1 MAQLTNDHIDYV
13 IKDLTYRGVVLDG
26 FRDEIVD
33 HICTLTE
40 NEMNKGMRFI
50 DAYHQ
55 VLRKFGHTH
64 GLRQTQKQII
74 LSENKTTRLMFR
86 NYFTIALRNLR
97 KHSFYTFINVAG
109 LAIGIASC
117 LIITL
122 FILNETSYD
131 KHFPNADR
139 VYRINSEILFNGNHL
154 NLAVMPAPAAETF
167 KHDFPEVEASVRF
180 RERGWRRIK
189 RTVDNIKEQ
198 YTIYGSQGMFEVF
211 GIKLLEGNVSGALT
225 EPNTMVISKSKADKY
240 FPNES
245 PVGQTLIV
253 DNTENYKITGV
264 FEDFPVNTHFKFDFV
279 FSMEGL
285 EEAKSDNWLGNNF
298 NTYILLKEGAKP
310 QDLEAK
316 FPKIID
322 TYIGP
327 QVKSLFGGDFTMEKF
342 AASGNK
348 LAYTLMPVTDIH
360 LHSDLTA
367 ELGANGDIT
376 YVYLFGAI
384 ALFILGIA
392 CINFMNLSTARSA
405 NRAKEVGV
413 RKVLGS
419 LRSHLIRQFLMESS
433 LLSLFSFIL
442 AVGLAFV
449 LIPAFNSMAGM
460 SLNLPFDAPMF
471 YIVLLGAALVIG
483 LLAGLYPSM
492 FLSAFKP
499 VNVLKGKVALGM
511 KSGAV
516 RSSLVVLQFMI
527 SIFLVVGTI
536 TVQKQLAFIQN
547 KKLGFRKDQ
556 VLVLHNIEILGS
568 KQEALKNELL
578 KSPRIKN
585 VSTSGFLPIANWGRN
600 NNSFWPEGAQ
610 PSQDNMITM
619 ESWRVDHDYVPT
631 LDMKIVQG
639 RNFSKEFLS
648 DSTAVILNQTAVKRF
663 GFKDPIGE
671 KIQTF
676 PYNNGKLETEKA
688 LTYTVVGVV
697 EDFHFESLKENIT
710 PLSLI
715 LGQSGWSMPIR
726 FQSADTKEVIDDVE
740 ATWKAVAPGQP
751 FEYTF
756 LDEAF
761 GRMYSSEQRVGKV
774 LGVFASLAII
784 IACLGLFALTS
795 FTAEQ
800 RTKEIGIRKVMG
812 ASVSSIVL
820 LLSKE
825 FGKLIVIAFL
835 LAAPLSW
842 FAVDSW
848 LENYTYKTEIGIFV
862 YILAGLAAFLLA
874 WITMGY
880 QSIKAARSNPVTS
893 LRSE

>member
-298 NTYILLKEGAKP
+298 NTYILLKEGAKR

-648 DSTAVILNQTAVKRF
+648 DSTAVMLNQTAVKRF

-726 FQSADTKEVIDDVE
+726 FQSADTKEVIHDVE

>member
-33 HICTLTE
+33 HICSLTE
-40 NEMNKGMRFI
+40 NEMSKGMRFV

-86 NYFTIALRNLR
+86 NYFTIAFRNLR
-97 KHSFYTFINVAG
+97 KHSFYTLINVAG

-122 FILNETSYD
+122 FIVNETSYD

-139 VYRINSEILFNGNHL
+139 VYRINSEILFNGNHH

-211 GIKLLEGNVSGALT
+211 GIKLLEGNVSNALT
-225 EPNTMVISKSKADKY
+225 EPNTMVISKSSADKY

-253 DNTENYKITGV
+253 DNTEHYKVTGV
-264 FEDFPVNTHFKFDFV
+264 FADFPVNTHFKFDFV

-285 EEAKSDNWLGNNF
+285 EEAKADNWLSNNF
-298 NTYILLKEGAKP
+298 NTYILLKEGATP

-316 FPKIID
+316 FPKMID

-327 QVKSLFGGDFTMEKF
+327 QVKALFGEDFSMEKF

-348 LAYTLMPVTDIH
+348 LVYTLMPLTDIH

-433 LLSLFSFIL
+433 LLSVFSFIL
-442 AVGLAFV
+442 AVGLAFA
-449 LIPAFNSMAGM
+449 LMPAFNSMAGM

-471 YIVLLGAALVIG
+471 YIVLFGAALVIG

-547 KKLGFRKDQ
+547 KKLGFKKDQ
-556 VLVLHNIEILGS
+556 ILVLHNTEILDS
-568 KQEALKNELL
+568 KQEVLKNELL
-578 KSPRIKN
+578 KSSKIKN
-585 VSTSGFLPIANWGRN
+585 VSTSGFLPIAGWGRN
-600 NNSFWPEGAQ
+600 NNSFWPEGTQ
-610 PSQDNMITM
+610 PSQDNMISM
-619 ESWRVDHDYVPT
+619 QNWFVDHDYVPT

-639 RNFSKEFLS
+639 RNFSREFPS

-676 PYNNGKLETEKA
+676 PFNDGKLEMDNM

-710 PLSLI
+710 PLALL

-726 FQSADTKEVIDDVE
+726 FQSADTKEVIDYVE
-740 ATWKAVAPGQP
+740 TSWKAVAPGQP

-862 YILAGLAAFLLA
+862 YVIAGVAAFLLA
-874 WITMGY
+874 WLTMGY
-880 QSIKAARSNPVTS
+880 QSIKAARNNPVTS

>member
-1 MAQLTNDHIDYV
+1 MSNGT
-13 IKDLTYRGVVLDG
+13 
-26 FRDEIVD
+26 
-33 HICTLTE
+33 
-40 NEMNKGMRFI
+40 RFI
-50 DAYHQ
+50 DAYHN

-74 LSENKTTRLMFR
+74 LSENKTTKLMFR
-86 NYFTIALRNLR
+86 NYFTIAFRNLR

-122 FILNETSYD
+122 YILNEVSYD
-131 KHFPNADR
+131 RHFANAERIYR
-139 VYRINSEILFNGNHL
+139 VNAEIKFNGNHHQ
-154 NLAVMPAPAAETF
+154 LAVMPPAAVEAF
-167 KHDFPEVEASVRF
+167 KHDFPEVEAAAHF

-189 RTVDNIKEQ
+189 RTTEEIKEQ
-198 YTIYGSQGMFEVF
+198 YTIFGSQGMFDVF
-211 GIKLLEGNVSGALT
+211 GIKLLEGNVANALT
-225 EPNTMVISKSKADKY
+225 EPNTLVMSRSRAEKY
-240 FPNES
+240 FPGENA
-245 PVGQTLIV
+245 VGQSLIV
-253 DNTENYKITGV
+253 DNTEHYKVTGV
-264 FEDFPVNTHFKFDFV
+264 FEDFPANTHFKMDFV

-285 EEAKSDNWLGNNF
+285 EEAKSDNWLSHNF
-298 NTYILLKEGAKP
+298 HTYLLLKEGSSAN
-310 QDLEAK
+310 DLTAK
-316 FPKIID
+316 FPKLID
-322 TYIGP
+322 TYVGP
-327 QVKSLFGGDFTMEKF
+327 QIKAVFGKAFSTNANSPDGD
-342 AASGNK
+342 K
-348 LAYTLMPVTDIH
+348 LEYSLMPITDIH
-360 LHSDLTA
+360 LHSDLTP

-419 LRSHLIRQFLMESS
+419 LRSHLIRQFLMEST
-433 LLSLFSFIL
+433 LLSVFSFIL
-442 AVGLAFV
+442 AVGLAF
-449 LIPAFNSMAGM
+449 IMMPAFNSLSEM
-460 SLNLPFDAPMF
+460 SLSLPFNDPTF
-471 YIVLLGAALVIG
+471 YTILLAAALFIG
-483 LLAGLYPSM
+483 LLAGLYPSL

-547 KKLGFRKDQ
+547 KKLGFKKDQ
-556 VLVLHNIEILGS
+556 ILVLHNTEILDT
-568 KQEALKNELL
+568 KHEALKNELL
-578 KSPRIKN
+578 KSPKIKS
-585 VSTSGFLPIANWGRN
+585 VSSSGFLPIAGWGRN
-600 NNSFWPEGAQ
+600 NNSFWPEGTQ
-610 PSQDNMITM
+610 PSQDNMVSM
-619 ESWRVDHDYVPT
+619 QNWFVDHDYVPT

-639 RNFSKEFLS
+639 RNFSREFPS
-648 DSTAVILNQTAVKRF
+648 DSTAMILNETSVKRF

-676 PYNNGKLETEKA
+676 AINRGQLETDKTV
-688 LTYTVVGVV
+688 TYTVIGVV
-697 EDFHFESLKENIT
+697 EDFHFESLKQNIT
-710 PLSLI
+710 PLSLL

-726 FQSADTKEVIDDVE
+726 FQSQDAKEVIDYVE
-740 ATWKAVAPGQP
+740 KNWKAIAPGQP

-774 LGVFASLAII
+774 LSVFAALAII
-784 IACLGLFALTS
+784 IACLGLFALTA

-820 LLSKE
+820 LLSRE
-825 FGKLIVIAFL
+825 FGKLIIIAFII
-835 LAAPLSW
+835 AAPLSW
-842 FAVDSW
+842 FAVDAW

-862 YILAGLAAFLLA
+862 YVLAGLAAFLVA
-874 WITMGY
+874 WLTMGY
-880 QSIKAARSNPVTS
+880 QSVKAARSNPVTS

>member
-1 MAQLTNDHIDYV
+1 MAQLTNEHIDYV

-33 HICTLTE
+33 HICSLIE
-40 NEMNKGMRFI
+40 NEMNTGMRFI

-131 KHFPNADR
+131 KHFPTADR
-139 VYRINSEILFNGNHL
+139 VYRINSEILFNGNHH
-154 NLAVMPAPAAETF
+154 NLAVMPAPAAEIF

-198 YTIYGSQGMFEVF
+198 YTIYGSQGIFEVF
-211 GIKLLEGNVSGALT
+211 GIKLLEGNVSNALT
-225 EPNTMVISKSKADKY
+225 EPNTMVISKSKAEKY

-285 EEAKSDNWLGNNF
+285 EEAKSDNWLSNNF
-298 NTYILLKEGAKP
+298 NTYILLKEGATP

-316 FPKIID
+316 FPKLID

-327 QVKSLFGGDFTMEKF
+327 QVRSLFGEDFTMEKF

-348 LAYTLMPVTDIH
+348 LVYTLMPLTDIH

-433 LLSLFSFIL
+433 LLSVFSFIL
-442 AVGLAFV
+442 AVGLAFMMM
-449 LIPAFNSMAGM
+449 PAFNSLAGM
-460 SLNLPFDAPMF
+460 SLNLPFDTPMF
-471 YIVLLGAALVIG
+471 YIILLGAALVIG

-547 KKLGFRKDQ
+547 KKLGFGKDQ
-556 VLVLHNIEILGS
+556 VLVLHNTEILDS
-568 KQEALKNELL
+568 KQEVLKNELL

-600 NNSFWPEGAQ
+600 NNSFWPEGTQ
-610 PSQDNMITM
+610 PSQDNMISM
-619 ESWRVDHDYVPT
+619 ENWSVDHDYVPT

-639 RNFSKEFLS
+639 RNFSREFPS
-648 DSTAVILNQTAVKRF
+648 DSTAIILNQTAVKRF

-676 PYNNGKLETEKA
+676 PFNNGKLEMENMI
-688 LTYTVVGVV
+688 TYT
-697 EDFHFESLKENIT
+697 FHFESLKQNIT
-710 PLSLI
+710 PLSFL

-726 FQSADTKEVIDDVE
+726 FQSADTKEVIDYVE
-740 ATWKAVAPGQP
+740 ASWKTVAPGQP

-784 IACLGLFALTS
+784 IACLGLFALTA

-862 YILAGLAAFLLA
+862 YILAGVAAFILA
-874 WITMGY
+874 WLTMGY
-880 QSIKAARSNPVTS
+880 QSIKAARNNPVTS

>member
-33 HICTLTE
+33 HICSLTE
-40 NEMNKGMRFI
+40 KEMDNGARFI
-50 DAYHQ
+50 DAYHH

-74 LSENKTTRLMFR
+74 LTENKTTRLMFK

-122 FILNETSYD
+122 FIINETSYD
-131 KHFPNADR
+131 KHFANSDR
-139 VYRINSEILFNGNHL
+139 IYRINAEIMFNGNHHK
-154 NLAVMPAPAAETF
+154 LAVMPPPAAEIF
-167 KHDFPEVEASVRF
+167 KRDFPEVEASVRF

-198 YTIYGSQGMFEVF
+198 YTIYGSQGMFRVF
-211 GIKLLEGNVSGALT
+211 GIELLEGNVTNALT
-225 EPNTMVISKSKADKY
+225 EPNTMVISKSKAEKY

-253 DNTENYKITGV
+253 DNTENYKVTGV
-264 FEDFPVNTHFKFDFV
+264 FEDFPDNTHFRFDFV
-279 FSMEGL
+279 LSIEGL
-285 EEAKSDNWLGNNF
+285 EEAKADTWLSNNF
-298 NTYILLKEGAKP
+298 QTYILLREGATAK
-310 QDLEAK
+310 DLEAK
-316 FPKIID
+316 FPKMID
-322 TYIGP
+322 TYAGP
-327 QVKSLFGGDFTMEKF
+327 QVKAVFGEEFNMEKF
-342 AASGNK
+342 KATGNK
-348 LAYTLMPVTDIH
+348 FEYTLMPVTDIH
-360 LHSDLTA
+360 LHSDLVA
-367 ELGANGDIT
+367 ELGPNGDIT

-433 LLSLFSFIL
+433 LLSVFSFIL

-449 LIPAFNSMAGM
+449 MMPAFNSLAEM
-460 SLNLPFDAPMF
+460 SLELPFTNLMF
-471 YIVLLGAALVIG
+471 YVVLLGAALFIG
-483 LLAGLYPSM
+483 LMAGVYPSM

-536 TVQKQLAFIQN
+536 TVQKQLSFIQN
-547 KKLGFRKDQ
+547 KKLGFKKDQ
-556 VLVLHNIEILGS
+556 VLVLHNTEVLES
-568 KQEALKNELL
+568 KQEVLRNELL
-578 KSPRIKN
+578 KSPKVKS
-585 VSTSGFLPIANWGRN
+585 VSTSGYLPIAGWGRN
-600 NNSFWPEGAQ
+600 NNSFWPEGTQ
-610 PSQDNMITM
+610 PSQENMVSM
-619 ESWRVDHDYVPT
+619 QNWFVDHEYIPT

-639 RNFSKEFLS
+639 RNFSREFPS
-648 DSTAVILNQTAVKRF
+648 DSTAVILNEATVKRF

-671 KIQTF
+671 KIRTF
-676 PYNNGKLETEKA
+676 AFNNGQIDMDKTI
-688 LTYTVVGVV
+688 TYTVIGVV

-726 FQSADTKEVIDDVE
+726 FQSADAKEVIDYVE
-740 ATWKAVAPGQP
+740 KSWKTVVPGQP

-774 LGVFASLAII
+774 LGVFAALAII
-784 IACLGLFALTS
+784 IACLGLFALTA

-812 ASVSSIVL
+812 ASVASIVL
-820 LLSKE
+820 LLSRE
-825 FGKLIVIAFL
+825 FGKLIVIAFV

-842 FAVDSW
+842 FAVNSW
-848 LENYTYKTEIGIFV
+848 LQNYTYKTEIGIAV
-862 YILAGLAAFLLA
+862 YILAGVAAFLVA

>member
-1 MAQLTNDHIDYV
+1 MALLTNDHIDYV

-131 KHFPNADR
+131 KHFSNADR

-376 YVYLFGAI
+376 YVYLFGSI

-600 NNSFWPEGAQ
+600 NNSFWPEGTQ

-639 RNFSKEFLS
+639 RNFSKEFPS

-726 FQSADTKEVIDDVE
+726 FQSADTKEVIHDVE

>member
-122 FILNETSYD
+122 FILNEASYD

-433 LLSLFSFIL
+433 LLSVFSFIL

-471 YIVLLGAALVIG
+471 YIVLLGAATVIG

-600 NNSFWPEGAQ
+600 NNSFWPEGTQ